1 MGRAA
6 YSFFSFSS
14 FVFFVFCLS
23 KSLPPCLL
31 KNYRC
36 SEPRAH
42 KTKNKKAK
50 TKKKIKKIKKGVM
63 LPEAQPII
71 RKLLDQTSF
80 STILI
85 PREKAMK
92 KRNEEGLEPGG
103 SGKKRKS

>member
-1 MGRAA
+1 
-6 YSFFSFSS
+6 
-14 FVFFVFCLS
+14 
-23 KSLPPCLL
+23 
-31 KNYRC
+31 
-36 SEPRAH
+36 
-42 KTKNKKAK
+42 
-50 TKKKIKKIKKGVM
+50 M